1 MLTAI
6 SGSTGFIGQH
16 LVRSLLRDGQRL
28 RLLVRSDR
36 RVEEIPGCPA
46 PEVVRTDLFDLSSL
60 KQALAGCRQLYYLA
74 AYARNWSR
82 DRELYFKVN
91 VAGFR
96 NILEA
101 ALATDLERVVL
112 VSSSVVSGPSSSE
125 PVTEDRRR
133 DHIPFFTEY
142 ETSKALAEKLLPA
155 YLDRGLEIITAR
167 PTRVYGPGLISEAN
181 SVTRLIKIYL
191 QYRVCPLLNR
201 GLETGNYVY
210 VEDVVVGL
218 KLLMT
223 RGQSG
228 QAYFLGDENI
238 SLAGFY
244 NRLEQVSGRRALRL
258 RIPSS
263 LALAVARMESWKA
276 RKFGLYP
283 LITEGW
289 VRTFLQNWPV
299 NCDKARLQL
308 GYRPR
313 GLTEG
318 LRLTCEWLGY
328 RTVSQGHIP
337 SGQTGQP

>member
-1 MLTAI
+1 MITAI

-16 LVRSLLRDGQRL
+16 LVRHLLRDSQRL
-28 RLLVRSDR
+28 RLLVRSDL
-36 RVEEIPGCPA
+36 RVEKLPDCPS
-46 PEVVRTDLFDLSSL
+46 PEVFQTDLLDLPSL
-60 KQALAGCRQLYYLA
+60 KKALTGCQQLYHLA
-74 AYARNWSR
+74 AYARNWAPE
-82 DRELYFKVN
+82 RELFLKVN
-91 VAGFR
+91 VTGLR

-101 ALATDLERVVL
+101 ALAAGLQRVVL

-125 PVTEDRRR
+125 PVTEDRQRP
-133 DHIPFFTEY
+133 HIPFFTDY
-142 ETSKALAEKLLPA
+142 EASKALAEQLLPE

-167 PTRVYGPGLISEAN
+167 PTRVYGPGLMSEAN

-191 QYRVCPLLNR
+191 RYRLCPLLNR

-210 VEDVVVGL
+210 VEDVVLGL

-228 QAYFLGDENI
+228 QAYFLGDENT

-244 NRLEQVSGRRALRL
+244 DRLEQVSGRRALRL
-258 RIPSS
+258 KIPSS
-263 LALAVARMESWKA
+263 LALAVARIESWKA
-276 RKFGLYP
+276 RNFGLYP

-289 VRTFLQNWPV
+289 VRTFLHSWPV
-299 NCDKARLQL
+299 NCDKARQQL

-328 RTVSQGHIP
+328 RTVS
-337 SGQTGQP
+337 

>member
-1 MLTAI
+1 MITAI

-16 LVRSLLRDGQRL
+16 LVRHLLRDGQRL

-36 RVEEIPGCPA
+36 RVKKLPDCPA
-46 PEVVRTDLFDLSSL
+46 PEVVRIDLFDLASL
-60 KQALAGCRQLYYLA
+60 KKALVGCQQLYHLA
-74 AYARNWSR
+74 ACTQNWSP
-82 DRELYFKVN
+82 DRELFFKIN
-91 VAGFR
+91 VTGFR

-101 ALATDLERVVL
+101 ALATGLQRVVL

-125 PVTEDRRR
+125 PVAEDRQRN
-133 DHIPFFTEY
+133 HIPFYTDY
-142 ETSKALAEKLLPA
+142 EASKALAEQLIPE

-167 PTRVYGPGLISEAN
+167 PTRVYGPGLMSEAN

-191 QYRVCPLLNR
+191 RYRVCPLLNR
-201 GLETGNYVY
+201 GFETGNYVY
-210 VEDVVVGL
+210 VEDVVCGL

-244 NRLEQVSGRRALRL
+244 DRLEQVSGRRALRL
-258 RIPSS
+258 RIPPS
-263 LALAVARMESWKA
+263 LALAFARIEAWKA
-276 RKFGLYP
+276 RSFGLYP
-283 LITEGW
+283 FITEGW

-299 NCDKARLQL
+299 NCDKARLQI

-328 RTVSQGHIP
+328 RA
-337 SGQTGQP
+337 TG